1 MTGRGGDGEDSLRA
15 PGLARAVDDLF
26 RKAEPANEPE
36 PAARVPAADPV
47 STTPPAAPRVDLP
60 PAPGDGLPVGV
71 STEDLRRALAAFMAA
86 TPDART
92 ALAVRVRFQA
102 EMLEAAGEQEGIAVA
117 VEKMLLARPDDTGAR
132 ELACQL
138 VSDEVARV
146 LTWRLV
152 DGCVDEE
159 RGRQLALAFGRLNPE
174 MADAVAGVL
183 ANTDDR
189 VVRRVLT
196 EVLVRLAPEAQEI
209 MAGFLQDGRWQVVRD
224 AVTVIGRT
232 AIPNALQFLMT
243 ALAHDDDRVRSE
255 ALVALGTVGGTGAP
269 ILARSYLDVSSTE
282 VRGAAAEAVGLLK
295 DDGSVPLLLDRV
307 ESEADSAVLLLVLR
321 ALGRIGNEAAL
332 PALQKRAAGS
342 RFGRGS
348 SDVRVAAVKA
358 LAALDRE
365 EGWEVITAL
374 VDDRDEEVRGVAKFL
389 LRSR

>member
-1 MTGRGGDGEDSLRA
+1 MTI
-15 PGLARAVDDLF
+15 
-26 RKAEPANEPE
+26 E
-36 PAARVPAADPV
+36 PAATIEPAWPADPASTAAPAAPIA
-47 STTPPAAPRVDLP
+47 PASPRVDLP

-71 STEDLRRALAAFMAA
+71 STEDLRRALAAFMASSPE
-86 TPDART
+86 TRT

-117 VEKMLLARPDDTGAR
+117 VEKMLLARPDDAGAR

-138 VSDEVARV
+138 VTDEVARV

-152 DGCVDEE
+152 DDCSDEE
-159 RGRQLALAFGRLNPE
+159 RGRELAAAFGRLNPE

-183 ANTDDR
+183 ANTEDR
-189 VVRRVLT
+189 AVRRVLT

-255 ALVALGTVGGTGAP
+255 ALIALGTVGGADAP
-269 ILARSYLDVSSTE
+269 VLARSYLDVSSAE
-282 VRGAAAEAVGLLK
+282 VRAAAAEAVGLLK
-295 DDGSVPLLLDRV
+295 DDASVPFLLDRV
-307 ESEADSAVLLLVLR
+307 ESESDQAILLVVLR
-321 ALGRIGNEAAL
+321 SLGRIGNEAAL
-332 PALQKRAAGS
+332 PALQKRAGGS

-348 SDVRVAAVKA
+348 SEVRVTAVKA

-365 EGWEVITAL
+365 EGWEVIHGL